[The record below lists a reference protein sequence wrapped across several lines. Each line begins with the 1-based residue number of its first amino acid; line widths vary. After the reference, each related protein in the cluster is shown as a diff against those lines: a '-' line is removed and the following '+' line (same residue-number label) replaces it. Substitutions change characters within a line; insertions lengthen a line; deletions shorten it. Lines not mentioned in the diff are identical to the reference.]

1 MSWVLPV
8 LILALL
14 VFSIAR
20 RTDVYEAF
28 TAGAKEVVPLILRI
42 FPYIGAIMISIS
54 AFRACGAFDA
64 FTDLLAPAFKWANL
78 PKTLAPLVLLRPFSG
93 NGAMALLK
101 DVFDACGVDSFE
113 GFAASILL
121 GSTETVFYISALYFG
136 SIGVK
141 KLRHA
146 LTAALLATFA
156 GSASALVLAR
166 IYYV

>member
-14 VFSIAR
+14 VFSMAR
-20 RTDVYEAF
+20 RTDIYEAF

-64 FTDLLAPAFKWANL
+64 FTDLLAPAFKWASL

-101 DVFDACGVDSFE
+101 DVFDA
-113 GFAASILL
+113 SILL

-141 KLRHA
+141 KLRYA

-156 GSASALVLAR
+156 GSAAALVLAR